1 MMPRNTTQKGPHRLM
16 EHQEEHPEGEN
27 RDRLYSLL
35 TDLAAS
41 RPCGA
46 RKRTLLVI
54 YRGLKLVEAHDLSA
68 NRPVQVEW
76 KGTRRLDLLA
86 RRHGFDRVLA
96 LDESAPSRILSGTA
110 GDAPAGDG
118 YIGRAG
124 ALCRGLSREWR
135 RTVFT
140 YPAGPR
146 RLPAVSDKT
155 LRRAAGLLV
164 PDGSALMFVI
174 TSEGRRWASLV
185 LANMDG
191 ELRPPTSL
199 EAMGVPEI
207 GPGDGAIDEAADML
221 GERLGSAVF
230 AVSIERDSLTRIASS
245 RFHVASSLWAINT
258 GSLRLARVPW
268 RLKLLALLLL
278 IFWGQVFSY
287 QS

>member
-1 MMPRNTTQKGPHRLM
+1 MMPRNTTQKGPRGLM
-16 EHQEEHPEGEN
+16 EHQQENPEAEN
-27 RDRLYSLL
+27 LDRLYGLVG
-35 TDLAAS
+35 DLAAS
-41 RPCGA
+41 RSGGA

-68 NRPVQVEW
+68 ERQVQVEW
-76 KGTRRLDLLA
+76 MGTKRLDLLA
-86 RRHGFDRVLA
+86 MRHGYDRVLA

-110 GDAPAGDG
+110 GDARPGDVN
-118 YIGRAG
+118 IGRAG
-124 ALCRGLSREWR
+124 ALYRGLAREWR

-146 RLPAVSDKT
+146 RLPSVSDKT
-155 LRRAAGLLV
+155 LQRAVGLLV
-164 PDGSALMFVI
+164 PDGSVLMLVI

-185 LANMDG
+185 LGNMDG
-191 ELRPPTSL
+191 ELRPLTSL
-199 EAMGVPEI
+199 GALGIPEI
-207 GPGDGAIDEAADML
+207 GRGDGAIDEAADML
-221 GERLGSAVF
+221 GERLGAAVF
-230 AVSIERDSLTRIASS
+230 AVSIERDALDRIASS
-245 RFHVASSLWAINT
+245 RFHVTSALWAINT